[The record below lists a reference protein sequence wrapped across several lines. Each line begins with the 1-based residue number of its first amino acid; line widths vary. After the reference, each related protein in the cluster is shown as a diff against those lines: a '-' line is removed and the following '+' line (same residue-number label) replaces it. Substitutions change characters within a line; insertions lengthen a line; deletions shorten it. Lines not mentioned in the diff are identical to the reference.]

1 MNWKEGKWILLAGA
15 AAAGILLSG
24 HPTTPQLARCP
35 EIGRLPGIVLG
46 MVVATTI
53 IHTLV
58 TSTQA
63 DLVHTKRLST
73 WCSLS
78 SRRRHF
84 LIAIGALMTAA
95 TLFLDILLWAWVY
108 RYVGA
113 IQSLE
118 ASLYFSGITF
128 TTVGYGDITL
138 AKCWQ
143 LLSVGEAVNG
153 VLMAGWSAA
162 QLIFLV
168 QRMMIMDVN
177 QIEVGNSIEQEQK
190 TTADAGEWLSPAPQ
204 AGRCRTNAP
213 PAA

>member
-1 MNWKEGKWILLAGA
+1 VLIKQQKAP
-15 AAAGILLSG
+15 LSDCHWRTHDG
-24 HPTTPQLARCP
+24 SH
-35 EIGRLPGIVLG
+35 
-46 MVVATTI
+46 M
-53 IHTLV
+53 
-58 TSTQA
+58 
-63 DLVHTKRLST
+63 
-73 WCSLS
+73 
-78 SRRRHF
+78 
-84 LIAIGALMTAA
+84 
-95 TLFLDILLWAWVY
+95 FLDILLWAWVY

-138 AKCWQ
+138 VKCWQ

-168 QRMMIMDVN
+168 QRIV
-177 QIEVGNSIEQEQK
+177 VGNSIEPEK
-190 TTADAGEWLSPAPQ
+190 NTTADAGEWLSPAPQ